1 MVAPLVI
8 LGAIIVGLVALA
20 LLLYYASYLDN
31 AAAQC
36 LNNVNAIISQ
46 INNIQDN
53 PASANVWCEAA
64 KKSMDTF
71 NKACPGYSIPTYEH
85 ISPPCP

>member
-1 MVAPLVI
+1 MPAPLVI
-8 LGAIIVGLVALA
+8 LGIIIVGLVALG

-46 INNIQDN
+46 IKNIQDN
-53 PASANVWCEAA
+53 PASANVWCAAA

-71 NKACPGYSIPTYEH
+71 NKACPDYSIPTYEN